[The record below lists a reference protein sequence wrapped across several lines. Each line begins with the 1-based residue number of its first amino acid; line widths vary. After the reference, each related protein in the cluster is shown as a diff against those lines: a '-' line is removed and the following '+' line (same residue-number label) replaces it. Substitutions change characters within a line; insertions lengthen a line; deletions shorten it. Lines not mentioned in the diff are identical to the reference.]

1 MKTKPPHPFT
11 PRLLSLMVAVA
22 FLPSVPAMAANCVW
36 NPAAGNWATAGNWSC
51 AQVPGSADSAG
62 IAGGQT
68 VMVNSAQSIFNLN
81 NAGSLN
87 IDIFL
92 LTLNGGGATR
102 NSGAINVG
110 SGAIPFNAALQVGG
124 GHNIDNSG
132 GTINISADSVLNQFG
147 STISGGSINTFG
159 SGKVVAFNSN
169 SNALSAVTL
178 NGNLDL
184 ASATGVERV
193 FGGLT
198 LNGVIDLNSN
208 SVLSFGGDQT
218 LGGTGSVVL
227 GDSGSSNR
235 ALSLEGDT
243 TLTIG
248 SDMVVRGKHGTLGQ
262 AYLSGGSQKLVN
274 DGRIAA
280 DVSGGILYL
289 APSHGT
295 TNNGVIEAQNGGTL
309 VLNSN
314 VAGTTGSALNAGA
327 GSLIL
332 QNGVTLSGV
341 INTSGSGNLRASN
354 SNSNALSAVTLNGNL
369 DLASATG
376 VERVFGGLTLNGVI
390 DLNSNSVLSF
400 GGDQTLGGT
409 GSVVLGDSGS
419 SNRAL
424 SLEGDT
430 TLTIGSDMVVR
441 GKHGTLGQAYLSGGS
456 QKLVNDGRIAAD
468 VSGGILYL
476 APSHGTTNNGV
487 IEAQNGGTLVLNSN
501 VAGTTGSA
509 LNAGAGSLILQNGV
523 TLSGVINTSGSGN
536 LRASNSNSNALS
548 AVTLNGNLDLASATG
563 VERVFGGLTLN
574 GVIDLNSNSVLSF
587 GGDQTL
593 GGTGSVVLGDS
604 GSSNRALSLEGDT
617 TLTIGSDMVVR
628 GKHGTLGQAYL
639 SGGSQKLVNDGRIA
653 ADVSGGI
660 LYLAPSHGT
669 TNNGVIEAQNG
680 GTLVLNSNVAGT
692 TGSALNAGA
701 GSLILQNGVTLS
713 GVINTSGSGNLRASN
728 SNSNALSAVTLNGNL
743 DLASA
748 TGVERVFGGL
758 TLNGVIDLNSN
769 SVLSFGGDQTLGG
782 TGSVV
787 LGDSGSSNRALSLE
801 GDTTLTIGSDMVV
814 RGKHGTLGQAYLS
827 GGSQK
832 LVNDGRIAADVSGG
846 ILYLAPSHG
855 TTNNGVIS
863 TVAGSTVSIG
873 NSFLNA
879 ETGLITG
886 NGTVVAPSGGLTNA
900 GHVAPGAS
908 PGTLTIAGSY
918 VQTTAGT
925 LDIELA
931 DLSSFDLLKVT
942 GNATLAGTLALHCF
956 GACNFAVDDTL
967 KILDAADNA
976 SSLTGSFDSLL
987 LSGFGSGQFDVI
999 YDRALGDVLLK
1010 VTQAVTPAPV
1020 PLPAASWLM
1029 LGGLGLLGGLRRVKR
1044 AG

>member
-1 MKTKPPHPFT
+1 
-11 PRLLSLMVAVA
+11 
-22 FLPSVPAMAANCVW
+22 
-36 NPAAGNWATAGNWSC
+36 
-51 AQVPGSADSAG
+51 
-62 IAGGQT
+62 
-68 VMVNSAQSIFNLN
+68 
-81 NAGSLN
+81 
-87 IDIFL
+87 
-92 LTLNGGGATR
+92 
-102 NSGAINVG
+102 
-110 SGAIPFNAALQVGG
+110 
-124 GHNIDNSG
+124 
-132 GTINISADSVLNQFG
+132 
-147 STISGGSINTFG
+147 
-159 SGKVVAFNSN
+159 
-169 SNALSAVTL
+169 
-178 NGNLDL
+178 
-184 ASATGVERV
+184 
-193 FGGLT
+193 
-198 LNGVIDLNSN
+198 
-208 SVLSFGGDQT
+208 
-218 LGGTGSVVL
+218 
-227 GDSGSSNR
+227 
-235 ALSLEGDT
+235 
-243 TLTIG
+243 
-248 SDMVVRGKHGTLGQ
+248 
-262 AYLSGGSQKLVN
+262 
-274 DGRIAA
+274 
-280 DVSGGILYL
+280 
-289 APSHGT
+289 
-295 TNNGVIEAQNGGTL
+295 
-309 VLNSN
+309 
-314 VAGTTGSALNAGA
+314 
-327 GSLIL
+327 
-332 QNGVTLSGV
+332 
-341 INTSGSGNLRASN
+341 
-354 SNSNALSAVTLNGNL
+354 
-369 DLASATG
+369 
-376 VERVFGGLTLNGVI
+376 
-390 DLNSNSVLSF
+390 
-400 GGDQTLGGT
+400 
-409 GSVVLGDSGS
+409 
-419 SNRAL
+419 
-424 SLEGDT
+424 
-430 TLTIGSDMVVR
+430 
-441 GKHGTLGQAYLSGGS
+441 
-456 QKLVNDGRIAAD
+456 
-468 VSGGILYL
+468 
-476 APSHGTTNNGV
+476 
-487 IEAQNGGTLVLNSN
+487 
-501 VAGTTGSA
+501 
-509 LNAGAGSLILQNGV
+509 
-523 TLSGVINTSGSGN
+523 
-536 LRASNSNSNALS
+536 
-548 AVTLNGNLDLASATG
+548 
-563 VERVFGGLTLN
+563 
-574 GVIDLNSNSVLSF
+574 
-587 GGDQTL
+587 
-593 GGTGSVVLGDS
+593 
-604 GSSNRALSLEGDT
+604 
-617 TLTIGSDMVVR
+617 
-628 GKHGTLGQAYL
+628 
-639 SGGSQKLVNDGRIA
+639 
-653 ADVSGGI
+653 
-660 LYLAPSHGT
+660 
-669 TNNGVIEAQNG
+669 
-680 GTLVLNSNVAGT
+680 
-692 TGSALNAGA
+692 
-701 GSLILQNGVTLS
+701 
-713 GVINTSGSGNLRASN
+713 N

>member
-159 SGKVVAFNSN
+159 SGKVVAF
-169 SNALSAVTL
+169 
-178 NGNLDL
+178 
-184 ASATGVERV
+184 
-193 FGGLT
+193 
-198 LNGVIDLNSN
+198 
-208 SVLSFGGDQT
+208 
-218 LGGTGSVVL
+218 
-227 GDSGSSNR
+227 
-235 ALSLEGDT
+235 
-243 TLTIG
+243 
-248 SDMVVRGKHGTLGQ
+248 
-262 AYLSGGSQKLVN
+262 
-274 DGRIAA
+274 
-280 DVSGGILYL
+280 
-289 APSHGT
+289 
-295 TNNGVIEAQNGGTL
+295 
-309 VLNSN
+309 
-314 VAGTTGSALNAGA
+314 
-327 GSLIL
+327 
-332 QNGVTLSGV
+332 
-341 INTSGSGNLRASN
+341 
-354 SNSNALSAVTLNGNL
+354 
-369 DLASATG
+369 
-376 VERVFGGLTLNGVI
+376 
-390 DLNSNSVLSF
+390 
-400 GGDQTLGGT
+400 
-409 GSVVLGDSGS
+409 
-419 SNRAL
+419 
-424 SLEGDT
+424 
-430 TLTIGSDMVVR
+430 
-441 GKHGTLGQAYLSGGS
+441 
-456 QKLVNDGRIAAD
+456 
-468 VSGGILYL
+468 
-476 APSHGTTNNGV
+476 
-487 IEAQNGGTLVLNSN
+487 
-501 VAGTTGSA
+501 
-509 LNAGAGSLILQNGV
+509 
-523 TLSGVINTSGSGN
+523 
-536 LRASNSNSNALS
+536 NSNSNALS